1 MSNVK
6 QIVQGLGTYL
16 GEVGVE
22 FKKIAWPDRQ
32 ELVDSTVVV
41 ISFIVILAVV
51 VLCCDKVIQ
60 FFLQLIHT

>member
-1 MSNVK
+1 M
-6 QIVQGLGTYL
+6 GAYL

-22 FKKIAWPDRQ
+22 FKKITWPDRQ

-60 FFLQLIHT
+60 FFLQIVHS